1 MQLTMLEKWK
11 RGIANEAYVS
21 ALFMDL
27 SKVFDDT
34 INHDFMLVKLKAHG
48 FWNNTSNLNYLK
60 NIKPKVQID
69 NKFSLERNTIAGV
82 PQRSIDR
89 PLLFNLFISNLAL
102 FIQYSV
108 LSNYAN
114 DNLFITGK
122 NKKDISL
129 FLSDI
134 EIVNNRFYENLMILN
149 PGKSHYV
156 SWKNLDNNVSAQL

>member
-1 MQLTMLEKWK
+1 
-11 RGIANEAYVS
+11 
-21 ALFMDL
+21 
-27 SKVFDDT
+27 
-34 INHDFMLVKLKAHG
+34 MLVKLKAHG

-129 FLSDI
+129 FLLDI

>member
-1 MQLTMLEKWK
+1 MQLTVLEKWK
-11 RGIANEAYVS
+11 RGIVNEAYVS

-60 NIKPKVQID
+60 NIKPKVQIN

-89 PLLFNLFISNLAL
+89 PLLFNLFTSNLAL

-129 FLSDI
+129 FLLDI